1 MMPPLRGSVPDRE
14 PGTDEGAV
22 LHSVDDRDGVVADRD
37 AALAA
42 LVDEGG
48 VAGFGTVAAGLV
60 PRHQVHRGCADIRP
74 DAGSAASTLLRF
86 SAVTWCPLAVAS
98 WVTALPRWPGAPMT
112 AIFMAGFFLLG
123 RLSRSCRATRRSS
136 GRSRGGSPPEVPTR
150 PGRLPPGH
158 PLLVLPPPP
167 AHPAP

>member
-22 LHSVDDRDGVVADRD
+22 LHSVDDRGGGGADRD

-98 WVTALPRWPGAPMT
+98 WVTALPRWPVAPMT
-112 AIFMAGFFLLG
+112 AIFMAGSLLPG
-123 RLSRSCRATRRSS
+123 PLTRSSPGTRRAPWGSRA
-136 GRSRGGSPPEVPTR
+136 RS
-150 PGRLPPGH
+150 
-158 PLLVLPPPP
+158 
-167 AHPAP
+167 

>member
-22 LHSVDDRDGVVADRD
+22 LHSVDDRGGVVADRD

-60 PRHQVHRGCADIRP
+60 PRHQVHRGGGWHTTRCRIGGV
-74 DAGSAASTLLRF
+74 DA
-86 SAVTWCPLAVAS
+86 
-98 WVTALPRWPGAPMT
+98 APVQ
-112 AIFMAGFFLLG
+112 
-123 RLSRSCRATRRSS
+123 
-136 GRSRGGSPPEVPTR
+136 RGDVVSPW
-150 PGRLPPGH
+150 RLPHG
-158 PLLVLPPPP
+158 
-167 AHPAP
+167 